1 MIILKNLKAVLFKY
15 IKTFQIANIE
25 KKSYFFVIF
34 LTMLTVIFDAAGIS
48 ILLPIGEYVLNY
60 QSRELPD
67 TYAWKILKK
76 VFLYLGLKPNIEL
89 VVGFAITVVTLR
101 QSVVFIRAVAINKI
115 TFKAVKD
122 FREKLFVKFLRQ
134 DLYYIK
140 YYSTGVYNNI
150 INEEVNKV
158 GRAIVLPLENVSGI
172 ILIISYL
179 CLMMFI
185 SIKATLIVMIFM
197 LLN

>member
-1 MIILKNLKAVLFKY
+1 MNWSP
-15 IKTFQIANIE
+15 TR
-25 KKSYFFVIF
+25 
-34 LTMLTVIFDAAGIS
+34 G
-48 ILLPIGEYVLNY
+48 P
-60 QSRELPD
+60 P
-67 TYAWKILKK
+67 
-76 VFLYLGLKPNIEL
+76 KPNIEL
-89 VVGFAITVVTLR
+89 LVGFAIILVTLR
-101 QSVVFIRAVAINKI
+101 QSVVFIRSVAINKI
-115 TFKAVKD
+115 TLKAVKD

-158 GRAIVLPLENVSGI
+158 GRAIILPLENVSGI

-185 SIKATLIVMIFM
+185 SIKATLIVVIFM
-197 LLN
+197 LITGLGLKKILYIV